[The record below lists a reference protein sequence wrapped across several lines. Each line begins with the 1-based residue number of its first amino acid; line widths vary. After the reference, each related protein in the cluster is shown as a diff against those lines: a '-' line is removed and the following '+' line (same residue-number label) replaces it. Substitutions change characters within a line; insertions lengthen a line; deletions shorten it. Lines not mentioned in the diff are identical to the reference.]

1 MSTIMFDMETLP
13 VPENLLQGDKV
24 KEKAS
29 KRGRN
34 PFLSVKRMLSRIDKL
49 FLLAV
54 ILPTVLA
61 GIYYGKIASDIF
73 VSESRFVI
81 RNPYHKSSSSSG
93 LGALLNAVGSSSAAQ
108 EDSSPVHDFML
119 SRDALSA
126 LNDQLGLAQSFGSPR
141 VDRIRRFGGLDP
153 DTSFEALHRYY
164 LNRVTIDIDSASS
177 ISTLRV
183 EAFSPEETYRI
194 NAMLL
199 EMGERL
205 VNRLN
210 ERANQDM
217 IKFATTE
224 VADSEARAENAAVAL
239 SNFRTSK
246 GIFDPTHQ
254 SDLQLQQV
262 SKIQS
267 DLAATKTQLA
277 QILVASPSNPSIPIL
292 RERIRSLIAEI
303 GAENATVA
311 GAEKSFSKD
320 AAEFERLSLDV
331 TFADK
336 QLTAALAT
344 LEDARMEAMRQ
355 QLYLERIVEPNKPDV
370 AIEPKRLRYFFA
382 VLVLGLLVWGVL
394 ALLLAGI
401 REHHE

>member
-1 MSTIMFDMETLP
+1 MDL
-13 VPENLLQGDKV
+13 V
-24 KEKAS
+24 
-29 KRGRN
+29 
-34 PFLSVKRMLSRIDKL
+34 
-49 FLLAV
+49 
-54 ILPTVLA
+54 
-61 GIYYGKIASDIF
+61 
-73 VSESRFVI
+73 
-81 RNPYHKSSSSSG
+81 
-93 LGALLNAVGSSSAAQ
+93 
-108 EDSSPVHDFML
+108 
-119 SRDALSA
+119 
-126 LNDQLGLAQSFGSPR
+126 
-141 VDRIRRFGGLDP
+141 RRFGGLDP

-164 LNRVTIDIDSASS
+164 LNRVTIDMDSTSA

-183 EAFSPEETYRI
+183 EAFSREEAYRI
-194 NAMLL
+194 NTVLL
-199 EMGERL
+199 EKGERL

-217 IKFATTE
+217 IKFATAE
-224 VADSEARAENAAVAL
+224 VADSEARSKDAAVAL
-239 SNFRTSK
+239 SNFRTQK

-267 DLAATKTQLA
+267 DLAASKTQLS
-277 QILVASPSNPSIPIL
+277 QILVASPSSPSIPIL

-344 LEDARMEAMRQ
+344 LEDARIEAMRQ

-370 AIEPKRLRYFFA
+370 AIEPKRLKYFFA

-401 REHHE
+401 REHRE

>member
-1 MSTIMFDMETLP
+1 MLP
-13 VPENLLQGDKV
+13 
-24 KEKAS
+24 
-29 KRGRN
+29 
-34 PFLSVKRMLSRIDKL
+34 
-49 FLLAV
+49 
-54 ILPTVLA
+54 A
-61 GIYYGKIASDIF
+61 GL
-73 VSESRFVI
+73 
-81 RNPYHKSSSSSG
+81 HQ
-93 LGALLNAVGSSSAAQ
+93 AQ

-119 SRDALSA
+119 SRDALWA
-126 LNDQLGLAQSFGSPR
+126 LNEQLGLAQSFGSPK
-141 VDRIRRFGGLDP
+141 VDLVRRFGGLDP

-164 LNRVTIDIDSASS
+164 LNRVTIDMDSTSA

-183 EAFSPEETYRI
+183 EAFSREEAYRI
-194 NAMLL
+194 NTVLL
-199 EMGERL
+199 EKGERL

-217 IKFATTE
+217 IKFATAE
-224 VADSEARAENAAVAL
+224 VADSEARSKDAAVAL
-239 SNFRTSK
+239 SNFRTQK

-267 DLAATKTQLA
+267 DLAASKTQLS
-277 QILVASPSNPSIPIL
+277 QILVASPSSPSIPIL

-344 LEDARMEAMRQ
+344 LEDARIEAMRQ

-370 AIEPKRLRYFFA
+370 AIEPKRLKYFFA

-401 REHHE
+401 REHRE